1 MTTMSERMNVMA
13 KKYWTSEEIDK
24 TEAQYRILVSERS
37 TGKSYDVK
45 KKRLINAYNNGNR
58 FWYLRCTPGEINATG
73 TMEYFNDA
81 PISEITNGEFST
93 VFAYGGQLFFANLDK
108 KGKYLKGPLIGWYG
122 NLYAYE
128 SYKSHAY
135 TDCTDI
141 IYEEFI
147 NNKPHSDQEPYWLQQ
162 FVSTVFRDKSGIV
175 WMIGNT
181 VNKINV
187 YSQEWQLENF
197 CNMKEGQIDVY
208 TKHSKGEDGEDVETK
223 IAVEFCTSLGS
234 SSKMFFG
241 NAAKS
246 IKGGEWDVYEQNKI
260 THKELE
266 DFTMAYELLLEG
278 YGFGYIMQLYV
289 KDDGDCILYVYP
301 RGNHNRRFTRIIS
314 EKFSTNPLI
323 TPTFKTDIRPEQIM
337 KELFYNNKICFP
349 TDRIGTDFNNLV
361 QQKKFKL

>member
-1 MTTMSERMNVMA
+1 MA

-37 TGKSYDVK
+37 TGKSYNVK
-45 KKRLINAYNNGNR
+45 FNRLKEAYENGWR
-58 FWYLRCTPGEINATG
+58 FWYLRCHSFEIKATG
-73 TMEYFNDA
+73 VMEYFNDA
-81 PISEITNGEFST
+81 PVAKITNDEYTT
-93 VFAYGGQLFFANLDK
+93 VFAYGGQLFFANQDNR
-108 KGKYLKGPLIGWYG
+108 GKYIKGPLIGWYG
-122 NLYAYE
+122 DLDHFE

-135 TDCTDI
+135 TDCHSI
-141 IYEEFI
+141 IFEEFI
-147 NNKPHSDQEPYWLQQ
+147 NNQAHDEQEPYWLQQ
-162 FVSTVFRDKSGIV
+162 FVSTVFRDNTGVV

-187 YSQEWQLENF
+187 YTEEWQLENF

-208 TKHSKGEDGEDVETK
+208 TKHSKGENGEDIETK

-260 THKELE
+260 SHDLLK
-266 DFTMAYELLLEG
+266 DFQMCYELLLEG
-278 YGFGYIMQLYV
+278 YGFGYVMQLFV
-289 KDDGDCILYVYP
+289 KDDGDAILYVYP
-301 RGNHNRRFTRIIS
+301 RGNNNRRFTRIIS

-323 TPTFKTDIRPEQIM
+323 TPSFRKDIKPEVLM
-337 KELFYNNKICFP
+337 RELFYNNKICFP

-361 QQKKFKL
+361 EQKKFKL